1 MVLLILLVPFLLW
14 ACFLSP
20 QQHCAA
26 LRGSLEKLE
35 GQAVAWGG
43 REGRGLQ
50 RN

>member
-1 MVLLILLVPFLLW
+1 MVLLILPVPFLLW

-20 QQHCAA
+20 QQHCVA
-26 LRGSLEKLE
+26 LRGRLEKLE

-43 REGRGLQ
+43 QEGRGLQ